1 VTASATKLRGFETG
15 KLAAWVVI
23 LAAGLS
29 LAIISLTA
37 YEIHRQRRAV
47 LDDASS
53 YLTSMTLTMAEQ
65 TEQAFAAA
73 DKVVDAVLEGLPDQ
87 LEKSQ
92 DAKIY
97 SRLKDLVIGLPV
109 IDTMGVFDHQGRSLA
124 HSRIYPAPAA
134 NIADREYF
142 KTLAA
147 AGGRKTVITAPLV
160 SRLTGK
166 TIVFYATR
174 ISGPDGAFR
183 GVVTVGVNPG
193 FFRDSFR
200 VALIRPGSTF
210 ALFRSDAT
218 LLVRHPHA
226 EDAVGKSFSQLKLFK
241 ELVPKT
247 PAGTYEI
254 TSSIDNAHRLVSY
267 RLLGQYPLLINSSFD
282 MNELLAEWRKNAWRL
297 GGGASASV
305 LLLLTLLMVIL
316 RQLRRQAVQAKALEQ
331 SEAHYRT
338 LYNDTPVMLHS
349 IDADMRIINVSDYW
363 LGKMGYS
370 REEVLGKRSSDFMT
384 PESREITITESLPKF
399 IRDGKVDSFA
409 IQMVTKSGELLDIL
423 LSAVAQYAEPGKFK
437 QSLSVLIDV
446 TERNRLDTELHKTLE
461 DLGRSNADLEQ
472 FAYVASHDLQEP
484 LRMVSTYV
492 QLLARRYKGQLDADA
507 DDFIGFAAEGAQRM
521 SRMIAEL
528 MEYSRIHSE
537 THPFVSVDLNNVAR
551 VELDNL
557 RVRIDEEKAS
567 VEVAPLPTVLGDHGQ
582 LVSLFQNLIG
592 NGLKYTREGVAP
604 HIHISTNRLA
614 DYWHICVADNGIGIE
629 SEYLEKI
636 FRLFQ
641 RLHVRG
647 VYEGTGIGLT
657 VCKRIIER
665 HGGRIWAE
673 SVPGEGSQFIFTI
686 PATAD
691 PV

>member
-1 VTASATKLRGFETG
+1 MTASTAKYREVEIG
-15 KLAAWVVI
+15 KLIAW
-23 LAAGLS
+23 LAALAVVLS
-29 LAIISLTA
+29 LVIILLGS
-37 YEIHRQRRAV
+37 YEIYRQRRAV

-73 DKVVDAVLEGLPDQ
+73 DKVVNAVLEGLPDQ
-87 LEKSQ
+87 LDKSHDQ
-92 DAKIY
+92 QIHF
-97 SRLKDLVIGLPV
+97 RLKDLVIGLPV
-109 IDTMGVFDHQGRSLA
+109 IDTMGVFDHQGRSIA
-124 HSRIYPAPAA
+124 HSSIYPAPSA
-134 NIADREYF
+134 NVADREYF
-142 KTLAA
+142 KTLAT

-166 TIVFYATR
+166 TIVFYVTR
-174 ISGPDGAFR
+174 ISGPDGVFR

-226 EDAVGKSFSQLKLFK
+226 EDVIGKSFSQLKLFK
-241 ELVPKT
+241 ELVPKA

-254 TSSIDNAHRLVSY
+254 TSTIDNAERLVSY
-267 RLLGQYPLLINSSFD
+267 RLLGQYPLLINASFD

-297 GGGASASV
+297 GGGAAASV
-305 LLLLTLLMVIL
+305 LLLLVLLAVIIH
-316 RQLRRQAVQAKALEQ
+316 QLHRRALQAKALEE

-338 LYNDTPVMLHS
+338 LYNNTPVMLHS

-363 LGKMGYS
+363 LSKMGYS

-384 PESREITITESLPKF
+384 PESREITINESLPKF

-423 LSAVAQYAEPGKFK
+423 LSAIAQYDEPGKFK
-437 QSLSVLIDV
+437 QSLSVLIDI

-528 MEYSRIHSE
+528 MEYSRIHSDA
-537 THPFVSVDLNNVAR
+537 HPFVSVDLNNVAR
-551 VELDNL
+551 VALDNL

-567 VEVAPLPTVLGDHGQ
+567 VEVAPLPMVFGDHGQ
-582 LVSLFQNLIG
+582 MVSLFQNLIG
-592 NGLKYTREGVAP
+592 NGLKYSREGVAP
-604 HIHISTNRLA
+604 HIHITANRLA

-647 VYEGTGIGLT
+647 AYEGTGIGLT

-673 SVPGEGSQFIFTI
+673 SVHGEGSQFIFTI